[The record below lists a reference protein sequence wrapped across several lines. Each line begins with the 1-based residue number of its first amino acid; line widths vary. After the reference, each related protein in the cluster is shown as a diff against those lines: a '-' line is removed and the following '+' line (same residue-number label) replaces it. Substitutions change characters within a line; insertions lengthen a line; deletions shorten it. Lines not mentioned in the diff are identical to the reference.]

1 MNRFRW
7 GAAALVALAV
17 LISAVVYFKSSKE
30 TQAAPSSTR
39 DVPRLDGKWIR
50 FSSDF
55 AKRSNIVLAP
65 CSEGTLAPIVSVT
78 GTVAFDP
85 QRVAAIGSRIAGR
98 VRRIAKQ
105 AGDAVEAGEVVA
117 EIESA
122 DVGSAQAAVTAARAK
137 VDAAAANETR
147 QKGLA
152 EQGAATTREMELA
165 HEAATVA
172 RADLAA
178 AEQRLKA
185 MGTALG
191 TGVVVLTSP
200 IAGKIVEVGASRGQY
215 VEPTFTVAR
224 VTNIDNLWIELAVF
238 ERELLHVHD
247 NDAVEISPQSN
258 QSVVRKGHVAH
269 VGDVIDKDTR
279 SAPVRV
285 VVENDGSLRPGQS
298 VLAKIHTVHTTAKEL
313 LVPIDA
319 VATVDGKPT
328 IFVAH
333 DETSVEPRSVVLGP
347 RDSQH
352 VVVSQGLTLGDRI
365 VVTGVFALKSEVFR

>member
-7 GAAALVALAV
+7 GAAALVALAIV
-17 LISAVVYFKSSKE
+17 ISAIVYLKSSKE
-30 TQAAPSSTR
+30 TQAAPSTR

-50 FSSDF
+50 FSPDF
-55 AKRSNIVLAP
+55 AKRSNILLAP
-65 CSEGTLAPIVSVT
+65 CTEGTLAPIVSVT

-105 AGDAVEAGEVVA
+105 AGDAVEAGDVVA

-137 VDAAAANETR
+137 VDAATANEAR

-185 MGTALG
+185 MGTALS

-224 VTNIDNLWIELAVF
+224 VANIDNLWIELAVF
-238 ERELLHVHD
+238 ERELLHVHE

-258 QSVVRKGHVAH
+258 QGVVRKGHVAH

-285 VVENDGSLRPGQS
+285 VVENDGSLRPGQA
-298 VLAKIHTVHTTAKEL
+298 VLAKIHTVRATAKEL

-333 DETSVEPRSVVLGP
+333 DETSVEPRSIVLGP

-352 VVVSQGLTLGDRI
+352 VVVAQGLALGDRI
-365 VVTGVFALKSEVFR
+365 VVMGVFALKSEVFR

>member
-1 MNRFRW
+1 
-7 GAAALVALAV
+7 
-17 LISAVVYFKSSKE
+17 
-30 TQAAPSSTR
+30 
-39 DVPRLDGKWIR
+39 
-50 FSSDF
+50 
-55 AKRSNIVLAP
+55 
-65 CSEGTLAPIVSVT
+65 
-78 GTVAFDP
+78 
-85 QRVAAIGSRIAGR
+85 
-98 VRRIAKQ
+98 
-105 AGDAVEAGEVVA
+105 
-117 EIESA
+117 
-122 DVGSAQAAVTAARAK
+122 
-137 VDAAAANETR
+137 
-147 QKGLA
+147 
-152 EQGAATTREMELA
+152 
-165 HEAATVA
+165 
-172 RADLAA
+172 
-178 AEQRLKA
+178 
-185 MGTALG
+185 
-191 TGVVVLTSP
+191 
-200 IAGKIVEVGASRGQY
+200 
-215 VEPTFTVAR
+215 
-224 VTNIDNLWIELAVF
+224 
-238 ERELLHVHD
+238 VHD